1 VAQVCNSQKGKPSK
15 RQRQEGSSIDPP
27 VIVMALLLSQPAGG
41 GGGPQQRGLPVY
53 AWLLLWALVVS
64 IGSMFRQNLTSFYN
78 DVAVPLPAAGIV
90 VGGDLAHN
98 HTTTT
103 TKVDPQVDPR
113 RRTDQQQTPLVVDD
127 HASSSASQQQEI
139 TTPVE
144 SSSSSIPN
152 DGPLDNGGTTTTTP
166 PPPQHKPLNIVLLYA
181 DDWSYS
187 SLGVAGNSYVQTPR
201 LDDMAKSG
209 IYFTHNCVTSSI
221 CMQSR
226 ATLYTGQYASKH
238 QTFFAYRNV
247 TMYGEGRWNQTLYPL
262 MKKAGYHI
270 GVRMFFVW
278 LVGFGISERVFWPF
292 AVLVVVVIVLLFLTT
307 RKTIYRILSD
317 SFLASTII
325 WNHHHDTY
333 QRLMSLLPH
342 HFLISSNGVVSK
354 NILPNGMKKMG

>member
-1 VAQVCNSQKGKPSK
+1 
-15 RQRQEGSSIDPP
+15 
-27 VIVMALLLSQPAGG
+27 MAPLLLPQQPA

-64 IGSMFRQNLTSFYN
+64 IGSMFRQNLTSFY
-78 DVAVPLPAAGIV
+78 DMAAPLPGAVV

-98 HTTTT
+98 HTT

-113 RRTDQQQTPLVVDD
+113 RRADQQTPLVVD
-127 HASSSASQQQEI
+127 E
-139 TTPVE
+139 TTTTEE
-144 SSSSSIPN
+144 SSSSSTPN
-152 DGPLDNGGTTTTTP
+152 DGPLDNGGGTDTTTTP
-166 PPPQHKPLNIVLLYA
+166 PPPPQKPLNIVLLYA

-201 LDDMAKSG
+201 LDAMANAG
-209 IYFTHNCVTSSI
+209 IFFTHNCVTSSI

-247 TMYGEGRWNQTLYPL
+247 TMYGEGKWNQTLYPL

-270 GVRMFFVW
+270 GVRYLSVFCWFVSE
-278 LVGFGISERVFWPF
+278 GFL
-292 AVLVVVVIVLLFLTT
+292 AVVVGRCRRVVSNDSIIN
-307 RKTIYRILSD
+307 RSCD
-317 SFLASTII
+317 SFLANTITS
-325 WNHHHDTY
+325 NHHHDIY
-333 QRLMSLLPH
+333 QHLMSLLPL
-342 HFLISSNGVVSK
+342 HFHISSNGVVWK